1 VSAGATGGDG
11 KVGAPAAPTGPSG
24 PLLEYPLD
32 YPLKAIG
39 LAADDLPAHVTALV
53 ARAVPGIEVGEVTT
67 RPSSGGKY
75 LAVTV
80 NVRLRS
86 EEERQAVHRALAGD
100 PRIVHHM

>member
-1 VSAGATGGDG
+1 MSGGANGGDG
-11 KVGAPAAPTGPSG
+11 KGGAPAVPVGPSG
-24 PLLEYPLD
+24 PLLEYPVD

-53 ARAVPGIEVGEVTT
+53 ARAVVGIEVGEVTT

-80 NVRLRS
+80 HVRLRS
-86 EEERQAVHRALAGD
+86 EAERRAVHGALAAD